1 LTKKVFEGAMQQQ
14 QAKKSYKK
22 PALSVLGSIEAV
34 TGWVAGSA
42 GEYFGGSKSAKVSVK
57 KGGGPADFG
66 S

>member
-1 LTKKVFEGAMQQQ
+1 MKQ

-22 PALSVLGSIEAV
+22 PALSALGSIEDV
-34 TGWVAGSA
+34 TGWVGGGA
-42 GEYFGGSKSAKVSVK
+42 GEFFGGSKAAKVGVK

>member
-1 LTKKVFEGAMQQQ
+1 MRE

-22 PALSVLGSIEAV
+22 PTVSVLGSIEDV

-42 GEYFGGSKSAKVSVK
+42 GEYFGGSKAMKVK
-57 KGGGPADFG
+57 LKGGGPGDFG